1 MRPDEF
7 KKLVEQRQQLVAEL
21 RTFSDTMQQNA
32 SENEGELRG
41 EDQEEFER
49 REKELIALNTRI
61 QTEKRTQAQV
71 EVDPAKFKTVST
83 GWEDEETKTLDEF
96 RTESFAG
103 TMRYG
108 EAGDARRA
116 AQEDHEVARAVY
128 SWITKGREGMDYE
141 ELRVLS
147 KAASGGG
154 FFVPTDLAQSVI
166 RALRFLP
173 GGVGSLANSITTA
186 SGDTINW
193 PANLTHG
200 TAAWIAESGSYTPS
214 DETIT
219 NVALAA
225 YKAGTKLIVSEE
237 LLTDTAFDLT
247 SFITTEFGERI
258 GALAESA
265 YISGDG
271 SGKPTGILDAGSAV
285 TVSTLPAGYVTT
297 LAWAGL
303 ATAIYTIPAQYR
315 EGSSILVSDS
325 MLVKMLA
332 TPDSTGAPLFT
343 TSTAAGLPDRFGG
356 FPVYSHP
363 NLAAVGANAKSMIVG
378 NFNRGYVV
386 RRVDGVFMQRQNEL
400 HSDSGQVGFRAYLRL
415 EGKVALADALRI
427 VAFAAT

>member
-7 KKLVEQRQQLVAEL
+7 KQLLEQRNALAVEL
-21 RTFSDTMQQNA
+21 RSFSEVMDENA
-32 SENEGELRG
+32 RKNEGAILA
-41 EDQEEFER
+41 EDQTEYDR
-49 REKELIALNTRI
+49 REEELIKLNDRVRI
-61 QTEKRTQAQV
+61 EKRTESATA
-71 EVDPAKFKTVST
+71 DPAAEFVAVQENGEVTLREYRTQQFSQNRPRVLQELEKPEVS
-83 GWEDEETKTLDEF
+83 
-96 RTESFAG
+96 
-103 TMRYG
+103 
-108 EAGDARRA
+108 
-116 AQEDHEVARAVY
+116 RAVY
-128 SWITKGREGMDYE
+128 SWLLRGKEGMDLE
-141 ELRVLS
+141 EYRVLS

-154 FFVPTDLAQSVI
+154 FFVPVDLADQVI

-173 GGVGSLANSITTA
+173 GGVTSLAKTA
-186 SGDTINW
+186 VTSTGDTFNV

-219 NVALAA
+219 NVALSAF
-225 YKAGTKLIVSEE
+225 KAGTKIIVSEE
-237 LLTDTAFDLT
+237 LLTDSAFDLQ

-271 SGKPTGILDAGSAV
+271 SGKPTGILDAASAV
-285 TVSTLPAGYVTT
+285 SISTLPAGYVTT

-303 ATAIYTIPAQYR
+303 ATAIYSVPAPYR
-315 EGSSILVSDS
+315 ANMSLLVSDS
-325 MLVKMLA
+325 LFVKLIA
-332 TPDSTGAPLFT
+332 TQDSTGAPLWAP
-343 TSTAAGLPDRFGG
+343 SVADGAPDRFAG
-356 FPVYSHP
+356 FPIYSHP

-378 NFNRGYVV
+378 DFNRGYWI

-415 EGKVALADALRI
+415 DGKVALADALRV